1 MKFQDTRFWKN
12 YSLYSKKVEQS
23 SMRCSVDA
31 ILYWKLLTHFQFN
44 QVLEIGVFEGLT
56 TGLILESNLDCNIL
70 GVDTIDQH
78 QLLYNIYPEAKDK
91 FTFIKSLSQDV
102 TLDNQEFDFIM
113 IDGDHDYLPV
123 KSDIE
128 NFLPRLKKSGV
139 LAIDDYQW
147 PGVASVIQ
155 ELHHQK
161 TGWVPFLR
169 AEQTEFWHHQSCER
183 GEFLDA
189 LLTDP
194 ISKFILIDNQVDEF
208 GNTVCVAKTISMLTD
223 YPEYFDLALK
233 HYNI

>member
-1 MKFQDTRFWKN
+1 MKFQETRFWKN
-12 YSLYSKKVEQS
+12 YSLYSKQVEQS
-23 SMRCSVDA
+23 SMRCSIDA
-31 ILYWKLLTHFQFN
+31 ILYWKLLTQFRFN

-70 GVDTIDQH
+70 GIDTIDQH
-78 QLLYNIYPEAKDK
+78 QLLYDIYPEAKDK
-91 FTFIKSLSQDV
+91 FTFIKSPSQDV
-102 TLDNQEFDFIM
+102 TLDDQEFDFIL
-113 IDGDHDYLPV
+113 IDGDHDYQPV

-128 NFLPRLKKSGV
+128 NFLPRLKKSGI
-139 LAIDDYQW
+139 LAIDDYRFS
-147 PGVASVIQ
+147 GVASVIQ
-155 ELHHQK
+155 ELHSQK

-194 ISKFILIDNQVDEF
+194 IGKFILIDNQIDKF

-223 YPEYFDLALK
+223 HPEYFDLALT